1 MTTGTIPQIP
11 FGRTGHK
18 STRTLFG
25 AAALYT
31 AEQPEADA
39 VLDLLLEW
47 GINHIDT
54 AASYG
59 NAEQRIGPW
68 MKHYRDRFFLATKTE
83 QRTVREA
90 RQELE
95 RSLQR
100 LQVEYV
106 DLWQLHNLTDPEQW
120 KMVFSPG
127 GALEAMIQAK
137 KDGLVRF
144 IGITGHGVT
153 APAMHL
159 RALEHF
165 DFDSVL
171 FPYNYPMLQNPQYA
185 EDAEKL
191 IETCARRGVAVQTIK
206 SLARRNWG
214 DRQQTRNTWYEPLE
228 KQADIDLAVHW
239 VLGQPGIFLNTTADT
254 HILPRLLDAAS
265 RFVYRPSEE
274 QMRVLIAQE
283 EMEPLFE

>member
-1 MTTGTIPQIP
+1 MNPTIPQIP
-11 FGRTGHK
+11 FGRTGHM
-18 STRTLFG
+18 SSRTLFG

-39 VLDLLLEW
+39 VLELLLQW

-68 MKHYRDRFFLATKTE
+68 MEHYRDRFFLATKTE
-83 QRTVREA
+83 QRTIKEA

-95 RSLQR
+95 RTLQR
-100 LQVEYV
+100 LRVEYV

-120 KMVFSPG
+120 ETVFSPG

-137 KDGLVRF
+137 EDGLVRF

-159 RALEHF
+159 RALERF

-171 FPYNYPMLQNPQYA
+171 FPYNYPMLQNPGYA
-185 EDAEKL
+185 DDAEKL
-191 IETCARRGVAVQTIK
+191 IETCARRSVAVQTIK

-239 VLGQPGIFLNTTADT
+239 VLGRPGIFLNTTGDT
-254 HILPRLLDAAS
+254 HILPRLLEAAS
-265 RFVYRPSEE
+265 RFTSRPTDE
-274 QMRVLIAQE
+274 QMYALIAQE